1 MSEAPDGR
9 PIDPELGLSLG
20 SVGRLP
26 AVAVVHDDARA
37 AATADSLD
45 ALAVTAGPHIYFG
58 VGQYQ
63 PRTARG
69 RRLIAHELAHVA
81 QQKDA
86 PDAQPEPAIP
96 SARWESEAAS
106 FADAVERGGVLP
118 ALTTDRRGVV
128 ALRGKSGAA
137 TKTGRHAA
145 EIEEVKRKIA
155 VRYPHLAEVLTPAQL
170 DQIHDVLVARAE
182 WHRLAAKAAPYER
195 SITRLAGGWGGP
207 SEDVE
212 MVERIHA
219 QMEKPGEVAV
229 RGQILVVPTELLLA
243 DDVLKGA
250 DDFPAQ
256 AAFRARLIAEAKSTP
271 VVLKFLE
278 LPDPDD
284 IQFDFWWSDARIG
297 NDGGLIRW
305 KDFMRFQELNLRY
318 EQILLTEQIRIL
330 GQMKE
335 ISYQALSPE
344 EKLRVD
350 ITEDDFEVL
359 RPLLTE
365 AGLEAG
371 HMAGLRDAYAKG
383 CQEIWEVAKLM
394 LAKERSIDE
403 VANWAVEARNML
415 KEQIRDEGPRLVKVL
430 AEARNLRKYGNV
442 VGPTAE
448 ELRAGG
454 RTSEEI
460 IEGVVRSNPSVTHW
474 AGRLRIAGRI
484 MIAIDIGIGII
495 NVLSAPLVDMPRVL
509 IEETG
514 AIAGGIAG
522 GAQGARAGAAAG
534 GLVGELFGPEAAPV
548 GAAIGGLL
556 GGIGGAIGGAWA
568 GRKAGRWV
576 AKELFPPKETKFEGA
591 FQ

>member
-1 MSEAPDGR
+1 MSETAVGR
-9 PIDPELGLSLG
+9 PIDPQVGRSLG
-20 SVGRLP
+20 SLGRL
-26 AVAVVHDDARA
+26 AAAAFVHDDARA
-37 AATADSLD
+37 AATVDSLD

-58 VGQYQ
+58 PGQYR
-63 PRTARG
+63 PWTAQG
-69 RRLIAHELAHVA
+69 RRLIFHELAHVA
-81 QQKDA
+81 QQQGGPA
-86 PDAQPEPAIP
+86 RQLVPASSSAQ
-96 SARWESEAAS
+96 WESEAEA
-106 FADAVERGGVLP
+106 FADALERGVVP
-118 ALTTDRRGVV
+118 PTLTPDRRGVV
-128 ALRGKSGAA
+128 ALRGKTGAA
-137 TKTGRHAA
+137 TKTARHAA
-145 EIEEVKRKIA
+145 EIEEVKKKIA
-155 VRYPHLAEVLTPAQL
+155 VRYPHLAEVLTPEQL
-170 DQIHDVLVARAE
+170 DQIHDVRVARAE
-182 WHRLAAKAAPYER
+182 WHRLAGKAAPYER
-195 SITRLAGGWGGP
+195 RITHLAGGWGGP

-243 DDVLKGA
+243 DDVLKGP

-256 AAFRARLIAEAKSTP
+256 AAFRAHLIAEAESTP
-271 VVLKFLE
+271 VVLKLLE
-278 LPDPDD
+278 LQDPDN
-284 IQFDFWWSDARIG
+284 IQFEFWWGEEQIG

-305 KDFMRFQELNLRY
+305 LDFMRFQELNLRY
-318 EQILLTEQIRIL
+318 EQILLTEQSRIL
-330 GQMKE
+330 GQMAKIAYE
-335 ISYQALSPE
+335 ALSPE

-383 CQEIWEVAKLM
+383 CQEIWEVAHLM
-394 LAKERSIDE
+394 LAKGRSVDE

-415 KEQIRDEGPRLVKVL
+415 KEQIRDEGPRIVKVL
-430 AEARNLRKYGNV
+430 AEARNMRKYGNV

-460 IEGVVRSNPSVTHW
+460 IEGVVRSNPSVTRW

-495 NVLSAPLVDMPRVL
+495 NVLSAPAVDMPRVL

-522 GAQGARAGAAAG
+522 GAQGARGGAALG
-534 GLVGELFGPEAAPV
+534 GAIGELFGPEAIPV
-548 GAAIGGLL
+548 GAAIGGFL

-568 GRKAGRWV
+568 GRMAARWV

-591 FQ
+591 FR